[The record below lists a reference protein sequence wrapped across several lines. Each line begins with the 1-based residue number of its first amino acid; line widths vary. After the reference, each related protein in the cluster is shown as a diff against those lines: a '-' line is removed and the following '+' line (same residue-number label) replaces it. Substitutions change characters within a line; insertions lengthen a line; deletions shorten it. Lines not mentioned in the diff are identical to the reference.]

1 MDNLDNLIKAA
12 EERGAADRLLHAGE
26 RAIADLGAEVV
37 AQGAQMDDSG
47 AINAAINTARATKTV
62 TDLFR

>member
-12 EERGAADRLLHAGE
+12 EERGVADRLLHAGE
-26 RAIADLGAEVV
+26 RVIADLGAEIVS
-37 AQGAQMDDSG
+37 QGAQMDESG
-47 AINAAINTARATKTV
+47 AINAARNTARAAKTV